1 MANRSPMSRT
11 SARVMPQLPEQ
22 SRRRTRQ
29 TDVHQ
34 KSHGRGSRGQR
45 MMLLLLHQFA
55 REFQRRADVL
65 DGQLVFPLNVFET
78 HAAGQ
83 AAHHDGHR
91 RACAANHRFSMADS
105 RVNDDSIAHAGRENT
120 RYRQGA
126 QASETRASVPSV
138 ASCSNRRR
146 CPRCYEGSSLNGLK
160 TFNPGRRKCLS
171 LPVTMVRSHG

>member
-1 MANRSPMSRT
+1 
-11 SARVMPQLPEQ
+11 
-22 SRRRTRQ
+22 
-29 TDVHQ
+29 
-34 KSHGRGSRGQR
+34 
-45 MMLLLLHQFA
+45 MLLLLHQFA

-65 DGQLVFPLNVFET
+65 DGQLVFPLHVFET

-83 AAHHDGHR
+83 AAHHDSHR
-91 RACAANHRFSMADS
+91 RARATNHRFSMADS

-146 CPRCYEGSSLNGLK
+146 CAQCYEGSFLERVEDFQSGSAKVFVLAGDDGEVPWLADSVGALRHAN
-160 TFNPGRRKCLS
+160 
-171 LPVTMVRSHG
+171 V